1 MVGEMSVAYANYVD
15 RHKNHGRIMTD
26 VNDLLSEVV
35 SNNTKQYE
43 QLSLNNGI
51 YNKDNWWK
59 TCK

>member
-15 RHKNHGRIMTD
+15 RHKNNGRIMTD

-43 QLSLNNGI
+43 
-51 YNKDNWWK
+51 
-59 TCK
+59 